1 MLVLALVGCTHATTH
16 TPQHIA
22 RYELTLA
29 YDSRMQ
35 IHAGREPL
43 TEGPQYDGLEHYV
56 RCVPAA
62 RAHARLAAK
71 NGRTGVA
78 FAWTGGSLGVLSLV
92 SLAGLAYLESQPD
105 TAWAILGAGIG
116 TSALAVTFAGMSRT
130 FRNHAHGHAVDAL
143 NLYNDAL
150 GSHGGSC
157 DALMPPAAVLPVPRG
172 AAPSNPRGG

>member
-1 MLVLALVGCTHATTH
+1 VRRGILVAVVIVGCGHATTY
-16 TPQHIA
+16 TPQHVA
-22 RYELTLA
+22 RHELTLS
-29 YDSRMQ
+29 YDARMQ
-35 IHAGREPL
+35 IYAGRDLL

-62 RAHARLAAK
+62 RAHAREAEK

-78 FAWTGGSLGVLSLV
+78 FAWTGGTLGVLSLV

-143 NLYNDAL
+143 NYYNDAL

-157 DALMPPAAVLPVPRG
+157 DASLPPAAMLPSPRQE
-172 AAPSNPRGG
+172 AGG